1 MQIPINA
8 HITKDSHF
16 FKAVWLLFVD
26 FGAKIGA
33 TYGIYIGPRFHK
45 EADNYGNI
53 YITRVYFKIDDY
65 ECESITKAERVLKLK
80 AFI

>member
-8 HITKDSHF
+8 HMIKDSYF
-16 FKAVWLLFVD
+16 FKAAWPLFID

-33 TYGIYIGPRFHK
+33 TYGIYIGPWFHNEK
-45 EADNYGNI
+45 DNCGNV
-53 YITRVYFKIDDY
+53 YITRMYFKIDNY
-65 ECESITKAERVLKLK
+65 ECECITEAERVLKLK